1 MPSLL
6 DQRDKDSRHG
16 HASVSSQ
23 LKYIVG
29 GCRRQS
35 PEKSTKK
42 TMNKPLLFDSNF
54 ECGNLGK
61 VACVDRSD
69 CASEYDISIRPDTR
83 NGRQRIWWYFRV
95 KNAMPEH
102 TVLFNIVNSSKDK
115 SCYRDGMTP
124 VVRSTMHPKW
134 TRLPTKALLYYKD
147 PTRRSGYVASFTFT
161 FNSPEDIYEFAYC
174 FPYTFTQLQEF
185 LGALTAK
192 RLPFV
197 TRERL
202 TNSLEKRRVDL
213 LTIGDACRLR
223 PLSKRAQ
230 DSADVQL
237 AFISARVHP
246 GETPSSFVLEGLIN
260 FLISDDVDAVRLRE
274 KVVFKI
280 VPMINPDGVVAG
292 NYRCGSMG
300 HDLNRCYQTPKKWCQ
315 PEVHAIKKLLAE
327 LSQNCPKRLLFYLD
341 LHAHTT
347 SLSSFLYGNWY
358 KNEGKMV
365 SQWVFPHLMAAHAD
379 DFSLDNTDFNSHK
392 AKAGTGRR
400 ALMQVMHSTAQIY
413 TLEVS
418 FYGYPHPGDPTITVP
433 YSEERYRQLGAA
445 VGRALADYYS

>member
-1 MPSLL
+1 MHADL
-6 DQRDKDSRHG
+6 DRCQKERKILQTCNLRSFRHAYIRARHHRRLYSRVRYH
-16 HASVSSQ
+16 
-23 LKYIVG
+23 
-29 GCRRQS
+29 
-35 PEKSTKK
+35 
-42 TMNKPLLFDSNF
+42 
-54 ECGNLGK
+54 GNLFCY
-61 VACVDRSD
+61 VFLCNQARSVRIVAAVPLFSVAMSRCHTRMVANACVL
-69 CASEYDISIRPDTR
+69 T
-83 NGRQRIWWYFRV
+83 WV
-95 KNAMPEH
+95 
-102 TVLFNIVNSSKDK
+102 NIFYSQ
-115 SCYRDGMTP
+115 
-124 VVRSTMHPKW
+124 MH
-134 TRLPTKALLYYKD
+134 A
-147 PTRRSGYVASFTFT
+147 
-161 FNSPEDIYEFAYC
+161 
-174 FPYTFTQLQEF
+174 
-185 LGALTAK
+185 
-192 RLPFV
+192 
-197 TRERL
+197 
-202 TNSLEKRRVDL
+202 
-213 LTIGDACRLR
+213 
-223 PLSKRAQ
+223 
-230 DSADVQL
+230 
-237 AFISARVHP
+237 
-246 GETPSSFVLEGLIN
+246 GLIN